1 MRSSLLPVLVLF
13 VVAGFH
19 DPHNSRRSM
28 TLVRSID
35 SLSNRVLIIN
45 SFDAST
51 LHARHSK
58 RELFADLA
66 DSLKSYL
73 AQLIRQDST
82 IEVIVIPDI
91 MRGDTDNL
99 VFSLLEEKK
108 ASKAL
113 LIRSMD
119 AYFNE
124 GGEKREEGFGDEKD
138 KIVTSYNLCTNVGYS
153 MYDRAVKL
161 KQSDIVN
168 CEFFTARSVNDS
180 HFTIKFGPDIVGKK
194 KHTYA
199 SVKKNAVKY
208 LSGIENELKTGN

>member
-1 MRSSLLPVLVLF
+1 MLVF
-13 VVAGFH
+13 AFFIVAGFH
-19 DPHNSRRSM
+19 DPYNSRPAM
-28 TLVRSID
+28 TLARSID

-51 LHARHSK
+51 LHVRHSK

-66 DSLKSYL
+66 DSLKSYV
-73 AQLIRQDST
+73 AEYIMQDST
-82 IEVIVIPDI
+82 IEVVVIPDV

-99 VFSLLEEKK
+99 VFSLLEEKN

-113 LIRSMD
+113 LIRSLD
-119 AYFNE
+119 VYFDE

-199 SVKKNAVKY
+199 SVKKNALKY

>member
-1 MRSSLLPVLVLF
+1 MRSSLLVF
-13 VVAGFH
+13 VFFIVAGFH
-19 DPHNSRRSM
+19 DRYNSRPAM
-28 TLVRSID
+28 TLARSID

-51 LHARHSK
+51 LHVRHSK

-66 DSLKSYL
+66 DSLKSYV
-73 AQLIRQDST
+73 AEYIMQDST
-82 IEVIVIPDI
+82 IEVVVIPDV

-99 VFSLLEEKK
+99 VFSLLEEKN

-113 LIRSMD
+113 LIRSLD
-119 AYFNE
+119 VYFDE

-153 MYDRAVKL
+153 MYGRTVKL

-199 SVKKNAVKY
+199 SVKKNALKY